1 MQTIKKVKYSI
12 ERIGNSTF
20 CTVSCDL
27 EYIMDY
33 LEGANI
39 KVSSA
44 DTSVFLKIA
53 TSKERKIFIK
63 NLASWGLTVDNSTV
77 TVVSKI
83 TLSKNDKDDQV
94 VANRIVRD
102 KAMHTMCKV
111 IANAL
116 NQALDSTYNRL
127 AKVNNIINKL
137 EYIAYHSKYN
147 EDDITWYIADYTDPG
162 DNDVD
167 IEDYPDPGDNDVDIA
182 DIL

>member
-12 ERIGNSTF
+12 ERVGNSTF
-20 CTVSCDL
+20 CTMSCDL
-27 EYIMDY
+27 EYIMNH

-44 DTSVFLKIA
+44 NTSIFLKIA

-63 NLASWGLTVDNSTV
+63 NLASWGLTVDNSTI

-127 AKVNNIINKL
+127 AKVNSIINKL
-137 EYIAYHSKYN
+137 NHIAYYSKYN
-147 EDDITWYIADYTDPG
+147 EDDTTC
-162 DNDVD
+162 D
-167 IEDYPDPGDNDVDIA
+167 IEDCPDPGDDDVDIA
-182 DIL
+182 DVL

>member
-12 ERIGNSTF
+12 ERVGNSTF
-20 CTVSCDL
+20 CTMSCDL
-27 EYIMDY
+27 KYIMEY
-33 LEGANI
+33 LEGANVE
-39 KVSSA
+39 VSSA
-44 DTSVFLKIA
+44 DTSVFLRIA
-53 TSKERKIFIK
+53 SSKERKIFIK
-63 NLASWGLTVDNSTV
+63 NLTSWGLDIDNSTI

-111 IANAL
+111 VANAL

-137 EYIAYHSKYN
+137 NYIAYHSKYN
-147 EDDITWYIADYTDPG
+147 ENDTTCDIG
-162 DNDVD
+162 DC
-167 IEDYPDPGDNDVDIA
+167 PDPGDDYVDIA

>member
-1 MQTIKKVKYSI
+1 MQTIKKVKYNI
-12 ERIGNSTF
+12 ERVGNSTF
-20 CTVSCDL
+20 CTMSCDL
-27 EYIMDY
+27 EYIMNH

-39 KVSSA
+39 KVSNTN
-44 DTSVFLKIA
+44 TSIFLKIA
-53 TSKERKIFIK
+53 TSKEKEIFIK
-63 NLASWGLTVDNSTV
+63 NLASWGLTIDNSTI

-127 AKVNNIINKL
+127 NKVNNIINKL

-147 EDDITWYIADYTDPG
+147 EDC
-162 DNDVD
+162 D
-167 IEDYPDPGDNDVDIA
+167 IEDYPDPGDDDVDVT

>member
-12 ERIGNSTF
+12 ERVGNSTF
-20 CTVSCDL
+20 CTMSCDL
-27 EYIMDY
+27 EYIMAH

-44 DTSVFLKIA
+44 NTSVFLKIA

-63 NLASWGLTVDNSTV
+63 NLVSWGLTVDNSTV

-127 AKVNNIINKL
+127 AKVINIINKL
-137 EYIAYHSKYN
+137 EHIAYHSKYI
-147 EDDITWYIADYTDPG
+147 EDDTTC
-162 DNDVD
+162 D
-167 IEDYPDPGDNDVDIA
+167 IGDYPDPEDDDVDVT
-182 DIL
+182 DVL

>member
-1 MQTIKKVKYSI
+1 MQTIKKVKYNI
-12 ERIGNSTF
+12 ERVGDSTF
-20 CTVSCDL
+20 CTMSCDL
-27 EYIMDY
+27 EYIMNH

-39 KVSSA
+39 KVSNTN
-44 DTSVFLKIA
+44 TSIFLKIA
-53 TSKERKIFIK
+53 TSKEREIFIK
-63 NLASWGLTVDNSTV
+63 NLASWGLTIDNSTI

-147 EDDITWYIADYTDPG
+147 EDDITC
-162 DNDVD
+162 D
-167 IEDYPDPGDNDVDIA
+167 IEDYPDPGDNDVDIT

>member
-12 ERIGNSTF
+12 ERVGNSTF
-20 CTVSCDL
+20 CTMSCDL
-27 EYIMDY
+27 EYIMDH

-39 KVSSA
+39 KVLSA
-44 DTSVFLKIA
+44 NTSVFLKIA

-77 TVVSKI
+77 TVVAKI
-83 TLSKNDKDDQV
+83 TLSKNDEDDQV

-102 KAMHTMCKV
+102 KAMHTICKV

-127 AKVNNIINKL
+127 VKVNNIIDKL
-137 EYIAYHSKYN
+137 NHIAYYSKYN
-147 EDDITWYIADYTDPG
+147 EDDTTC
-162 DNDVD
+162 D
-167 IEDYPDPGDNDVDIA
+167 IGDYPDPGDDDVDVT

>member
-1 MQTIKKVKYSI
+1 MQTIKKVKYNI
-12 ERIGNSTF
+12 ERVGNSTF
-20 CTVSCDL
+20 CTMSCDL

-33 LEGANI
+33 LEGANV

-44 DTSVFLKIA
+44 DTSVFLRIA
-53 TSKERKIFIK
+53 SSKERKIFIK
-63 NLASWGLTVDNSTV
+63 NLNSWGLDVDNSTI

-116 NQALDSTYNRL
+116 NQSLDSTYNRL

-137 EYIAYHSKYN
+137 NYIAYHSKYN
-147 EDDITWYIADYTDPG
+147 ENDTTCDIKDC
-162 DNDVD
+162 
-167 IEDYPDPGDNDVDIA
+167 PDPGDDYVDIA

>member
-1 MQTIKKVKYSI
+1 MQTIKKVKYNI
-12 ERIGNSTF
+12 ERVGNSTF
-20 CTVSCDL
+20 CTMSCDL
-27 EYIMDY
+27 EYIMNY

-44 DTSVFLKIA
+44 DTSVFLKIV

-83 TLSKNDKDDQV
+83 TLSKNDEDDQV

-137 EYIAYHSKYN
+137 EHIAYHSKYN
-147 EDDITWYIADYTDPG
+147 EDDI
-162 DNDVD
+162 
-167 IEDYPDPGDNDVDIA
+167 EDYSDPEDDDVDIA

>member
-1 MQTIKKVKYSI
+1 MQTIKKVKYNI
-12 ERIGNSTF
+12 ERVGNNTF
-20 CTVSCDL
+20 CTMSCDL

-33 LEGANI
+33 LEGANV

-44 DTSVFLKIA
+44 DTSVFLRIA
-53 TSKERKIFIK
+53 SSKERKIFIK
-63 NLASWGLTVDNSTV
+63 NLNSWGLDVDNSTI
-77 TVVSKI
+77 TVVAKI

-111 IANAL
+111 VANAL

-137 EYIAYHSKYN
+137 NYIAYHSKYN
-147 EDDITWYIADYTDPG
+147 E
-162 DNDVD
+162 NDTTCD
-167 IEDYPDPGDNDVDIA
+167 IEDCPDPGDDYVDIA

>member
-12 ERIGNSTF
+12 ERVGNSTF
-20 CTVSCDL
+20 CTMSCDL
-27 EYIMDY
+27 EYIMDH

-44 DTSVFLKIA
+44 DTSIFLKIA

-137 EYIAYHSKYN
+137 EHIAYNSKYN
-147 EDDITWYIADYTDPG
+147 EDDTTC
-162 DNDVD
+162 D
-167 IEDYPDPGDNDVDIA
+167 IEYPEDNDVDIA

>member
-1 MQTIKKVKYSI
+1 MQTIKKVKYNI
-12 ERIGNSTF
+12 ERVGNSTF
-20 CTVSCDL
+20 CTMSCDL
-27 EYIMDY
+27 EYIMDH

-77 TVVSKI
+77 TVVAKI

-127 AKVNNIINKL
+127 AKVTNIINKL
-137 EYIAYHSKYN
+137 EHIAYHSKYN
-147 EDDITWYIADYTDPG
+147 EDDIIWDICPDSED
-162 DNDVD
+162 DDVD
-167 IEDYPDPGDNDVDIA
+167 VTDV
-182 DIL
+182 L

>member
-12 ERIGNSTF
+12 ERVGDSTF
-20 CTVSCDL
+20 CTMSCDL
-27 EYIMDY
+27 EYIMNH

-63 NLASWGLTVDNSTV
+63 NLASWGLTVDNSTI

-127 AKVNNIINKL
+127 TKVNNIIDKL
-137 EYIAYHSKYN
+137 EYIAYYSKYS
-147 EDDITWYIADYTDPG
+147 EDDTTCDIENCPVPEDDDVNIAD
-162 DNDVD
+162 V
-167 IEDYPDPGDNDVDIA
+167 
-182 DIL
+182 L

>member
-12 ERIGNSTF
+12 ERVGNSTF
-20 CTVSCDL
+20 CIMSCDL
-27 EYIMDY
+27 EYIMDH

-44 DTSVFLKIA
+44 DIFLKIA

-83 TLSKNDKDDQV
+83 TLSKNDEDDQV

-137 EYIAYHSKYN
+137 EHIAYHSKYN
-147 EDDITWYIADYTDPG
+147 ETC
-162 DNDVD
+162 
-167 IEDYPDPGDNDVDIA
+167 DIA

>member
-12 ERIGNSTF
+12 ERVGNSTF
-20 CTVSCDL
+20 CTMSCDL
-27 EYIMDY
+27 EYIMNH

-44 DTSVFLKIA
+44 NASVFLKIA

-63 NLASWGLTVDNSTV
+63 NLASWGLTVDNSTI

-94 VANRIVRD
+94 IANRIVRD

-111 IANAL
+111 VANAL
-116 NQALDSTYNRL
+116 DQALDSTYNRL

-137 EYIAYHSKYN
+137 EHIAYYSKYS
-147 EDDITWYIADYTDPG
+147 EDDTTC
-162 DNDVD
+162 D
-167 IEDYPDPGDNDVDIA
+167 IEDCPTPEDDDVDIA
-182 DIL
+182 DVL

>member
-12 ERIGNSTF
+12 ERVGNSTF
-20 CTVSCDL
+20 CTMSCDL
-27 EYIMDY
+27 EYIMDH

-44 DTSVFLKIA
+44 NTSVFLKIA

-77 TVVSKI
+77 TVVAKI

-137 EYIAYHSKYN
+137 NYIAYHSKYN
-147 EDDITWYIADYTDPG
+147 EDNTTCDIG
-162 DNDVD
+162 DC
-167 IEDYPDPGDNDVDIA
+167 PDPGDDYVDVTDF
-182 DIL
+182 L

>member
-12 ERIGNSTF
+12 ERVGNSTF
-20 CTVSCDL
+20 CTMSCDL
-27 EYIMDY
+27 EYIMNH

-53 TSKERKIFIK
+53 TSKERKIFLK
-63 NLASWGLTVDNSTV
+63 NLASWGLTVDNSTI
-77 TVVSKI
+77 TVVAKI

-137 EYIAYHSKYN
+137 NYIAYHSKYN
-147 EDDITWYIADYTDPG
+147 ENDITC
-162 DNDVD
+162 D
-167 IEDYPDPGDNDVDIA
+167 IEDCPDPEDDYVDIA

>member
-12 ERIGNSTF
+12 ERVGNSTF
-20 CTVSCDL
+20 CTMSCDL
-27 EYIMDY
+27 EYIMDH

-83 TLSKNDKDDQV
+83 TLSKNDEDDQV

-137 EYIAYHSKYN
+137 EHIAYPLKYN
-147 EDDITWYIADYTDPG
+147 ENYIYDICPDSE

-167 IEDYPDPGDNDVDIA
+167 IVDI
-182 DIL
+182 L

>member
-12 ERIGNSTF
+12 ERVGNSTF
-20 CTVSCDL
+20 CTMSCDL
-27 EYIMDY
+27 EYIMDH

-44 DTSVFLKIA
+44 NTSVFLKIA
-53 TSKERKIFIK
+53 TSKERKVFIK

-83 TLSKNDKDDQV
+83 TLSKNDKDDQA
-94 VANRIVRD
+94 VANQIVRD

-116 NQALDSTYNRL
+116 HQALESTYNRV
-127 AKVNNIINKL
+127 AKVNNIIDKL
-137 EYIAYHSKYN
+137 DHIAYYSKYS
-147 EDDITWYIADYTDPG
+147 ESDTTCDLG
-162 DNDVD
+162 DC
-167 IEDYPDPGDNDVDIA
+167 PDPGDDDVDVT
-182 DIL
+182 DVL

>member
-12 ERIGNSTF
+12 ERVGNSTF
-20 CTVSCDL
+20 CTMSCDL

-83 TLSKNDKDDQV
+83 TLSKNDEDDQV

-147 EDDITWYIADYTDPG
+147 EDDTTC
-162 DNDVD
+162 N
-167 IEDYPDPGDNDVDIA
+167 IEDYPDSEDNDVDIA

>member
-12 ERIGNSTF
+12 ERVGNSTF
-20 CTVSCDL
+20 CTMSCDL
-27 EYIMDY
+27 EYIMDH

-44 DTSVFLKIA
+44 NTSVFLKIA

-137 EYIAYHSKYN
+137 DYIAYHSKYN
-147 EDDITWYIADYTDPG
+147 K
-162 DNDVD
+162 NDTTCD
-167 IEDYPDPGDNDVDIA
+167 IEDCPDPGDDYVDVTDF
-182 DIL
+182 L

>member
-12 ERIGNSTF
+12 ERVDNSTF
-20 CTVSCDL
+20 CTMSCDL

-63 NLASWGLTVDNSTV
+63 NLASWGLTVDNSII

-83 TLSKNDKDDQV
+83 TLSKNDEDDQA

-102 KAMHTMCKV
+102 QAMHTMCKV

-116 NQALDSTYNRL
+116 NQALDSTYTRL
-127 AKVNNIINKL
+127 AKVNKIINKL
-137 EYIAYHSKYN
+137 EHIAYHSKYN
-147 EDDITWYIADYTDPG
+147 E
-162 DNDVD
+162 V
-167 IEDYPDPGDNDVDIA
+167 
-182 DIL
+182 